1 MPRKYRYKIIERI
14 QEYVERIND
23 EHSEY
28 ERIYYATGFTD
39 AINFAFRCITNK

>member
-28 ERIYYATGFTD
+28 ERIYYEIGFTD